1 MFPDDEVLDKI
12 TVDIPKRRFTLLSSD
27 GNLRTIDCDDGDQ
40 FIRILDM
47 VRESCLNNEVVYV

>member
-1 MFPDDEVLDKI
+1 MFPDDEILDKI

-47 VRESCLNNEVVYV
+47 VRESCLNNEVVYA

>member
-1 MFPDDEVLDKI
+1 MFPDDERLDKI

>member
-1 MFPDDEVLDKI
+1 MFPDNEILDKI